1 MAVAALVF
9 SSCGGRSDV
18 ENPTEGTELRF
29 DIQVDSIEATEA
41 RIHINPSDT
50 VSTYYWN
57 VFIAESVAGKPE
69 DSLRLEME
77 RDFIEWWKSLLFDG
91 YDISYTHLLS
101 RGGTTYRYKDLAS
114 NTDYVVLAVAMN
126 DSVVASGPIAKKY
139 FTTLPVKEDSVV
151 IIAANTAK
159 LHDWTKVNGTFMLM
173 STTDQGMFVSI
184 SVFSKKL
191 EGTFT
196 SKDMDQ
202 TASYITIKSSYD
214 ILELEFTGKK
224 EDENYIYEGW
234 FIAKNMVKYRFRFI
248 CPRQS

>member
-57 VFIAESVAGKPE
+57 VFIAASVAGISD
-69 DSLRLEME
+69 DSIRKEMSK
-77 RDFIEWWKSLLFDG
+77 DMKEWLKSLLFDG

-139 FTTLPVKEDSVV
+139 FTTLTVKEYSVG
-151 IIAANTAK
+151 IIVATNERM
-159 LHDWTKVNGTFMLM
+159 HEWTSCN
-173 STTDQGMFVSI
+173 
-184 SVFSKKL
+184 
-191 EGTFT
+191 
-196 SKDMDQ
+196 
-202 TASYITIKSSYD
+202 
-214 ILELEFTGKK
+214 
-224 EDENYIYEGW
+224 
-234 FIAKNMVKYRFRFI
+234 
-248 CPRQS
+248 